1 MNSGMYNSN
10 NGVIGNIWRQK
21 VSQSDK
27 EGMHSIPKL
36 DEDVYNLFNAWN
48 FQLPDNVDDINNFIV
63 NLKCELGIEKMNDV
77 FDCFYILAAAT
88 QSQSL
93 INWAQP
99 GRYNLTYEGGTDL
112 TFTALR
118 GWRASSNVAVAWLNT
133 NFNPY
138 FEVCNFNNNVPV
150 YDSTAETATYSY
162 YNYGGAMGIYINQ
175 IPVDAYIT
183 PFIYDIGSHRGLNTP
198 GYGNSISVL
207 SNNSVSYQYASYLT
221 RINGQASQN
230 PMYGGSTNASQGV
243 FNFPPF
249 YSIVRTDLYK
259 FQIYC
264 NGQVNMTQLNNIP
277 NTIAL
282 GTPASTLFGT
292 ASAPGPIIFPSINI
306 STTGTVSKN
315 LVQGQPLRQF
325 AFVFIGSR
333 SIDQSILYNNVNN
346 YLHSIGA
353 AVVNS

>member
-1 MNSGMYNSN
+1 MFGAN

-27 EGMHSIPKL
+27 EGMHSIPHL
-36 DEDVYNLFNAWN
+36 DEDVYNLFSAWN
-48 FQLPDNVDDINNFIV
+48 FDLPDNADDINNFII

-93 INWAQP
+93 TNWAQP
-99 GRYNLTYEGGTDL
+99 GRYDLTYEGGTDL
-112 TFTALR
+112 TFTSLK
-118 GWRASSNVAVAWLNT
+118 GWKASASGAVAWLNT

-138 FEVCNFNNNVPV
+138 FEVCNYNNNVPV

-162 YNYGGAMGIYINQ
+162 YNYGGSMGIYINE
-175 IPVDAYIT
+175 IPANTYSLQ
-183 PFIYDIGSHRGLNTP
+183 FLYDIGSHKGAN
-198 GYGNSISVL
+198 GFGNSISVL
-207 SNNSVSYQYASYLT
+207 MNNTVSYQYASYLT
-221 RINGQASQN
+221 RITGDAATN
-230 PMYGGSTNASQGV
+230 PMYGGNSNVSQGNLV
-243 FNFPPF
+243 FPPF
-249 YSIVRTDLYK
+249 YSIIRTDLFR

-264 NGQVNMTQLNNIP
+264 NGQVNVTRLNSIP
-277 NTIAL
+277 ATIAGGSPANTI
-282 GTPASTLFGT
+282 FGT
-292 ASAPGPIIFPSINI
+292 ASSPAGPIIFPSINV
-306 STTGTVSKN
+306 STTGGVTKQ
-315 LVQGQPLRQF
+315 LAQGQSLRQY

-346 YLHSIGA
+346 YLSSIGA

>member
-1 MNSGMYNSN
+1 MYNSN

-27 EGMHSIPKL
+27 EGMHSIPHL

-48 FQLPDNVDDINNFIV
+48 FDLPDNADDINNFIV

-88 QSQSL
+88 QSQSYT
-93 INWAQP
+93 NWAQP
-99 GRYNLTYEGGTDL
+99 GRYDLTYEGGTDL

-118 GWRASSNVAVAWLNT
+118 GWKASANGALAWLNT

-150 YDSTAETATYSY
+150 YDSNAATATYSY
-162 YNYGGAMGIYINQ
+162 YNYGGAMGIYINE
-175 IPVDAYIT
+175 IPANAYSLQ
-183 PFIYDIGSHRGLNTP
+183 FIYDIGSHRGQN
-198 GYGNSISVL
+198 GFGNSISVL
-207 SNNSVSYQYASYLT
+207 TNNTVSYQYASYLT
-221 RINGQASQN
+221 RITGVASQN

-249 YSIVRTDLYK
+249 YSIVRTDLFR
-259 FQIYC
+259 FQLYC
-264 NGQVNMTQLNNIP
+264 NGQVNITVLNSIP
-277 NTIAL
+277 GTIAL

-292 ASAPGPIIFPSINI
+292 ASAPGPIIFPSINV

-315 LVQGQPLRQF
+315 LTAGQPLRQY

>member
-1 MNSGMYNSN
+1 MNRGMYDAN

-21 VSQSDK
+21 VSQSHK
-27 EGMHSIPKL
+27 ESMHPIPQL

-48 FQLPDNVDDINNFIV
+48 FDLPDNQDDINNFIV
-63 NLKCELGIEKMNDV
+63 NLKCELGIQQLRDV

-93 INWAQP
+93 TNWAQP
-99 GRYNLTYEGGTDL
+99 GRYDLTYEGGTDL
-112 TFTALR
+112 TFTVLR
-118 GWRASSNVAVAWLNT
+118 GWRASVNGALAWLNT

-162 YNYGGAMGIYINQ
+162 YNYGGSMGIYINQ
-175 IPVDAYIT
+175 IPADAYIT
-183 PFIYDIGSHRGLNTP
+183 PFVYDIGSHRGLNTP

-207 SNNSVSYQYASYLT
+207 TNNTVSYQYASYLT
-221 RINGQASQN
+221 RINGVVSQN
-230 PMYGGSTNASQGV
+230 PMYGGSTNPSQGV

-249 YSIVRTDLYK
+249 YSIVRTDPFR

-264 NGQVNMTQLNNIP
+264 NGQVNITQFNPINATFL
-277 NTIAL
+277 
-282 GTPASTLFGT
+282 GT
-292 ASAPGPIIFPSINI
+292 ASAPGPIIFPSINVSI
-306 STTGTVSKN
+306 TGTVSKQ
-315 LVQGQPLRQF
+315 LMQGQPLRQY
-325 AFVFIGSR
+325 AFVFIGDR
-333 SIDQSILYNNVNN
+333 SIDQSILYNNVNA
-346 YLHSIGA
+346 YLTSIGA